1 MKPLHIIVCMVVV
14 LAGYLLLTTPS
25 ESPAPIPAPVST
37 EAPQPQM
44 TPQEC
49 MRLCILRTAATADLD
64 ATCPA
69 CADADQTMASYQAC
83 FRQSGCYAALLSFC
97 ALECEVP
104 GA

>member
-1 MKPLHIIVCMVVV
+1 MKRRFIILGATV
-14 LAGYLLLTTPS
+14 LLIFAAFLFATYSLPTPV
-25 ESPAPIPAPVST
+25 PPPT

-97 ALECEVP
+97 ALECEAP
-104 GA
+104 DA